1 MKKEVFLKLFYIEES
16 IVQSIKVINDEL
28 IIELVTS
35 VNSFAMGNNIRE
47 NEFNDCENVY
57 IFKNI
62 KNIEIDKFLKVKN
75 IYHTSC
81 VDNLICFDTNIGYLY
96 FDFEEVM
103 IE

>member
-16 IVQSIKVINDEL
+16 IVQSIKVINDDL
-28 IIELVTS
+28 IIELITS

-81 VDNLICFDTNIGYLY
+81 VDSLICFDTNIGYLY

>member
-16 IVQSIKVINDEL
+16 IVQSIKVINDDL
-28 IIELVTS
+28 IIALITS

-47 NEFNDCENVY
+47 NEFNDCENIY

-81 VDNLICFDTNIGYLY
+81 VDDLICFDTNIGYLY

>member
-16 IVQSIKVINDEL
+16 IVQSIKVINDDL

-81 VDNLICFDTNIGYLY
+81 VDDLICFDTNIGYLY

>member
-1 MKKEVFLKLFYIEES
+1 
-16 IVQSIKVINDEL
+16 
-28 IIELVTS
+28 
-35 VNSFAMGNNIRE
+35 MGNNIRE

>member
-16 IVQSIKVINDEL
+16 IVQSIKVINDDL
-28 IIELVTS
+28 IIKLLTS

-103 IE
+103 IK